1 MVYIT
6 GDTHG
11 DFRRVAYFCDTQH
24 TSRDDILIVLGDAG
38 INYYRRWKDMH
49 LKEQLAKLPITLFC
63 IHGNHEIRPHKVAS
77 YHTADWHG
85 GQVYLEDAYPN
96 ILFGIDGNIYTIAEY
111 RCVVIGGA
119 YSVDK
124 DYRLINGWGWW
135 ADEQPSP
142 EIKAFVEE
150 QLRICKYQVDAVLS
164 HTCPLKYEPIEVF
177 LPGIDQSDV
186 DKSTEEWLDTIEDN
200 LTYKQWFCGHYHTDK
215 QVDRI
220 RFLYETIEPFSVFE

>member
-11 DFRRVAYFCDTQH
+11 DFRRVADFCDMHQ
-24 TSRDDILIVLGDAG
+24 TSREDILIVLGDAG

-49 LKEQLAKLPITLFC
+49 LKEQLTKLPITLFC
-63 IHGNHEIRPHKVAS
+63 IHGNHEIRPHKITS
-77 YHTADWHG
+77 YRLIDWHD
-85 GQVYLEDAYPN
+85 GQVYVEDDYPN
-96 ILFGIDGNIYTIAEY
+96 ILFGIDGNIYTIGNQ

-124 DYRLINGWGWW
+124 SYRLINGWGWW

-150 QLRICKYQVDAVLS
+150 QLRGCDYRVDVVLS

-177 LPGIDQSDV
+177 LPCIDQSDV
-186 DKSTEEWLDTIEDN
+186 DKSTEEWLDTIEDA
-200 LTYKQWFCGHYHTDK
+200 LQYTRWYCGHYHTEKKIDHM
-215 QVDRI
+215 
-220 RFLYETIEPFSVFE
+220 RFLFEAIEPFSVPD